1 MDEVK
6 IFFDTL
12 IPNSSDFELYVR
24 ILFQVILLTSSAVFS
39 GSETAMFS
47 LSRIDLQKL
56 RQSRHKDSESLHAML
71 DEPRRLIIS
80 ILCGN
85 ELVNIASAVN
95 MTGIL
100 LLLFGGQDVAWI
112 NILIMVPLLLLMGE
126 VTPKTI
132 AVSYPIKFATR
143 ITAKILPQWMIYIT
157 PLREIVRIVA
167 DRVTTMVVGDAVDR
181 ENILQPDEL
190 RTLLEEGEKTGIID
204 ATERVLIDNVLE
216 ASETD
221 ISRIMTPGPRI
232 LLLNADLPAP
242 ELIEQFRSHRHPRIP
257 VYKGHWDNVIGFIHS
272 EDILKLVRGGS
283 DLSKVTLNMILKP
296 AHYVPPTK
304 KVDEMFDYFQAHNT
318 RVAIILGEY
327 GEVSGIVT
335 MKDVLK
341 FIFGEISG
349 KMVGQ
354 EYYKEDDENSYTV
367 PGDMRLTD
375 FYNLTNFDIED
386 TVMSTIGGVA
396 FRLFDRLPEP
406 GDQITYEG
414 FRFTVKQ
421 RSGLRISQLQV
432 QKISSSNKHNDE
444 DTDSNTDIFTET
456 VIDLETDIETE
467 TVIDTE
473 TVTDPETDIE
483 TEKVIDSE
491 TAIDTETDIETAKE
505 SSSISIEDQKALPQE
520 QKPPSVKKK
529 KNKKKAVVLDATDI
543 KKQSESHSASDDD
556 QVSLPDDSPNR
567 KPDDKPELGDK

>member
-6 IFFDTL
+6 AFFDTFML
-12 IPNSSDFELYVR
+12 NADDWELFLR
-24 ILFQVILLTSSAVFS
+24 SLLQVVLLASSAVFS

-56 RQSRHKDSESLHAML
+56 RQSRHKDSESIHAML

-95 MTGIL
+95 MAGIL
-100 LLLFGGQDVAWI
+100 LLVFGNQDVVWL
-112 NILIMVPLLLLMGE
+112 NILIMVPLLLLIGE

-132 AVSYPIKFATR
+132 AVSYPIKFSTR
-143 ITAKILPQWMIYIT
+143 ITAKILPRWMVFIT
-157 PLREIVRIVA
+157 PLREVVRIVA
-167 DRVTTMVVGDAVDR
+167 DHITTMVVGDAVDR

-221 ISRIMTPGPRI
+221 ISRIMTPSPRI
-232 LLLNADLPAP
+232 LFLDADLPAP
-242 ELIEQFRSHRHPRIP
+242 ELIEQFRSARHPRIP
-257 VYKGHWDNVIGFIHS
+257 VYQGHWDNVIGFIHS
-272 EDILKLVRGGS
+272 EDILKLVRSGS
-283 DLSKVTLNMILKP
+283 DLSMVTLDMILKP

-304 KVDEMFDYFQAHNT
+304 KVDEMFDYFQAHKT

-341 FIFGEISG
+341 FIFGEITG

-354 EYYKEDDENSYTV
+354 EHYKEDDDNSYIV

-406 GDQITYEG
+406 GDQITHEG
-414 FRFTVKQ
+414 FRFIVKQ

-432 QKISSSNKHNDE
+432 QKISSSDKHHNDADTEIEMDSEMKVDAGSESESTLKSDADDQEVLPQDQKLSSTKKKKKHKNKHNQE
-444 DTDSNTDIFTET
+444 GDTVD
-456 VIDLETDIETE
+456 E

-473 TVTDPETDIE
+473 
-483 TEKVIDSE
+483 S
-491 TAIDTETDIETAKE
+491 E
-505 SSSISIEDQKALPQE
+505 SSSNSTGDDQDVLSQVTSDCVPDDE
-520 QKPPSVKKK
+520 QK
-529 KNKKKAVVLDATDI
+529 
-543 KKQSESHSASDDD
+543 
-556 QVSLPDDSPNR
+556 
-567 KPDDKPELGDK
+567 LGDK